1 MNISSLIVDVQPAA
15 MTALRNELT
24 RWPGVE
30 IHAATSLGKLVLTV
44 ETASE
49 GDTTDTFARIGALGG
64 VMSVALA
71 YHHIEPE
78 PELEIRHDAD
88 AT

>member
-15 MTALRNELT
+15 LSTVRHELK

-30 IHAATSLGKLVLTV
+30 IHAATTLGKIVLTV
-44 ETASE
+44 ETESDA
-49 GDTTDTFARIGALGG
+49 DTTDTFARIGAIDG

-71 YHHIEPE
+71 YHQIEPE
-78 PELEIRHDAD
+78 PDLEVRHDAD

>member
-15 MTALRNELT
+15 LSAVRSELKH
-24 RWPGVE
+24 WPGVE
-30 IHAATSLGKLVLTV
+30 VHAATAEGKLVLTV
-44 ETASE
+44 ETESDAE
-49 GDTTDTFARIGALGG
+49 TTDAFARISAIDG

-71 YHHIEPE
+71 YHQIEPE
-78 PELEIRHDAD
+78 PELEVRHDAD